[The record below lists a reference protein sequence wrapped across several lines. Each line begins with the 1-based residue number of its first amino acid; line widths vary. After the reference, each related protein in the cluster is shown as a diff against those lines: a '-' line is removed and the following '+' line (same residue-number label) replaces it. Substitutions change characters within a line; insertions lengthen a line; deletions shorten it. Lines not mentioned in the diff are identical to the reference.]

1 LKGKQKSFP
10 FFIEIIWKYHF
21 ILLSL
26 YRLIKTTSIMK
37 NIITYLFA
45 VALLSAFTSV
55 FATTPQSWGEF
66 FLGFGVMSLFWGGML
81 APVLAD

>member
-1 LKGKQKSFP
+1 
-10 FFIEIIWKYHF
+10 
-21 ILLSL
+21 
-26 YRLIKTTSIMK
+26 MK
-37 NIITYLFA
+37 NVITYLFA

-55 FATTPQSWGEF
+55 FATTPQSWDEF